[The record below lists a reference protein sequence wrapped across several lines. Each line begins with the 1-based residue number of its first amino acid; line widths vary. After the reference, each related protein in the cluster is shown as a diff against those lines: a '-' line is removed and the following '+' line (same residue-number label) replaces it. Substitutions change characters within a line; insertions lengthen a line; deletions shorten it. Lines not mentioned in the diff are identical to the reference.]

1 MSTYSFHTFMFPF
14 RWKIKDL
21 DNRPFSEQID
31 LNNIRYAEP
40 NNWDRVTKTEA
51 GKESDDLYNERNY
64 FYEFVHPAL
73 YDNNSEHSIIRHF
86 ERREPKHGGVTYCI
100 VCGDK
105 NHPEKYTLDVQAINL
120 NLYSTGVGVLS
131 IYLYNNRYPDPK
143 AVLSINQ
150 YGRRVF
156 PPFIADV
163 EERIELS
170 HSIGFNGLNGVY
182 EEDFNRYNNGVESNT
197 PASFITKMVHEVA
210 ENIELQSVID
220 DRMFVLCWYKNDE
233 WTKEFE
239 TDYNNFIN
247 NNKNWYEFVFVDKLG
262 GLSCQ
267 NDTMRRKLIKNATYA
282 RWQQNCSLYGVS
294 RYSMVFLTNSAT
306 DIFAPFLFPY
316 FETEYARMAE
326 LVFMQRA
333 TVLRFSSEITH
344 ISNMSLSKDFGARV
358 SSLYKEYI
366 RFENQIYF
374 REVSAQDQGIEMYQL
389 LFKAVNLEDQVKKL
403 DEEIEELYNYVSLN
417 EDRRTNRTMSLLTWI
432 TTIFLPVTVTT
443 GFFAMTNYVFDG
455 KTNQHLLLQILI
467 LICFSL
473 IVILTTLTIKNKKI
487 K

>member
-1 MSTYSFHTFMFPF
+1 MTYSFHTFMFPF

-31 LNNIRYAEP
+31 LNNICYPMSP
-40 NNWDRVTKTEA
+40 NWERLVVPTEE
-51 GKESDDLYNERNY
+51 KESNDLYNERNY
-64 FYEFVHPAL
+64 FYEFVHSAL
-73 YDNNSEHSIIRHF
+73 YDNGSDHTIIRHF
-86 ERREPKHGGVTYCI
+86 ERREPKHDSVTYHI
-100 VCGDK
+100 VCGNDK
-105 NHPEKYTLDVQAINL
+105 KEYILDVQSINL

-131 IYLYNNRYPDPK
+131 IYLYNNRYADSND
-143 AVLSINQ
+143 VLVINQ

-156 PPFIADV
+156 PAFIADV
-163 EERIELS
+163 INRGELA

-182 EEDFNRYNNGVESNT
+182 EEDFKGYNNGIKSNT
-197 PASFITKMVHEVA
+197 PASFIQKMVHEVA
-210 ENIELQSVID
+210 ENIEIQPVID
-220 DRMFVLCWYKNDE
+220 DRMFVICWYKNDE
-233 WTKEFE
+233 WASKFNQDY
-239 TDYNNFIN
+239 TDFIDNNED
-247 NNKNWYEFVFVDKLG
+247 WYKYVYVDNPW

-267 NDTMRRKLIKNATYA
+267 NDEMRRELIKDSTYR
-282 RWQQNCSLYGVS
+282 RWQKYSSLYGVS
-294 RYSMVFLTNSAT
+294 RYSMVFLTNNGCP
-306 DIFAPFLFPY
+306 DFLTTY

-417 EDRRTNRTMSLLTWI
+417 EDRRTNRTISLLTWI

-443 GFFAMTNYVFDG
+443 GFFAMTDYVFKCGTDG
-455 KTNQHLLLQILI
+455 SHYLGIQACILL
-467 LICFSL
+467 CFSL
-473 IVILTTLTIKNKKI
+473 IVILTILIIKNKKI